1 MQRPLGRVRPTGY
14 ADARMSQ
21 SVNIPQ
27 ANSVETLV
35 YVVEAIHDGVD
46 TLDNLVIEFQVRER
60 TIHYYLELAEWL
72 GFLRDRKATQFHL
85 TAEGVEFASD
95 ASSRD
100 QLYRTGVMQHDLIQQ
115 SVERAKSQDYDDL
128 RSAFIDVITELGVL
142 AEATAKR
149 RAGALA
155 TLVQA
160 TMLADVEWETGRI
173 GQPTRMRRTYKAKDK
188 PRIDEQA
195 DTTTWERPR
204 DPMALVGED
213 RFDTLGEQIRAVLGD
228 IGAGTSSVIRDEL
241 AERFKVSLTDPS
253 VFVVLR
259 VGLENG
265 DWRANQHGEYSL
277 S

>member
-1 MQRPLGRVRPTGY
+1 MG
-14 ADARMSQ
+14 Q

-35 YVVEAIHDGVD
+35 YVVEAIWDGVD
-46 TLDNLVIEFQVRER
+46 TLDELVLEFEVRER

-72 GFLRDRKATQFHL
+72 GFLRDRKTTQFHL
-85 TAEGVEFASD
+85 TATGQKFASEVD
-95 ASSRD
+95 AREK
-100 QLYRTGVMQHDLIQQ
+100 LYRDGVMQHDLVKQTM
-115 SVERAKSQDYDDL
+115 ERVDGEDYDVL
-128 RSAFIDVITELGVL
+128 RQAFTEVITELGVL

-155 TLVQA
+155 TLVEA
-160 TMLADVEWETGRI
+160 ALLDGVEWETGRI

-188 PRIDEQA
+188 PRVDDHA

-204 DPMALVGED
+204 DPMALVGEK
-213 RFDTLGEQIRAVLGD
+213 RFEALGEQIRAVLGD
-228 IGAGTSSVIRDEL
+228 IGRGTSSVIRDEL
-241 AERFKVSLTDPS
+241 AERYEVPLTDPS

-265 DWRANQHGEYSL
+265 ELRANQYGEYSL
-277 S
+277 A

>member
-1 MQRPLGRVRPTGY
+1 MTN
-14 ADARMSQ
+14 

-35 YVVEAIHDGVD
+35 YVVDAIHDGVD
-46 TLDNLVIEFQVRER
+46 TVEQLVLEFDVRDR

-85 TAEGVEFASD
+85 TSDGVEFATNIPARAD
-95 ASSRD
+95 
-100 QLYRTGVMQHDLIQQ
+100 LYERGVMQHEL
-115 SVERAKSQDYDDL
+115 VRMTLERAESQEFEEL
-128 RSAFIDVITELGVL
+128 RRAFTEVITELGVL

-160 TMLADVEWETGRI
+160 ITTEDVEWETGRI
-173 GQPTRMRRTYKAKDK
+173 GQPTRMRRTYKAKDQ
-188 PRIDEQA
+188 PRVDDKV

-204 DPMALVGED
+204 DPVALVGES
-213 RFDTLGEQIRAVLGD
+213 RFGALGDQIRAVLEILGN
-228 IGAGTSSVIRDEL
+228 ATSSAIRDEL
-241 AERFKVSLTDPS
+241 AERFEVSLTDPS

-259 VGLENG
+259 AGLETG
-265 DWRANQHGEYSL
+265 DWRADQHGRYSL
-277 S
+277 I